1 MSTPVRLVLGST
13 LMLFL
18 ELSRPRRKPLLYS
31 LAAVLAYVGLLTIL
45 SVCQPRT
52 GVGDLVHQPD
62 HFPTPDPGFP
72 PLIFLTSAAIMA
84 GPGQL
89 VADCFSQLCS
99 WTPKYLLLFGGLALA
114 RLTPAAWVLS
124 LPLPLRLTV
133 AVLMADLP
141 IMA

>member
-1 MSTPVRLVLGST
+1 LVLGST

-62 HFPTPDPGFP
+62 HFRTPDPGFP
-72 PLIFLTSAAIMA
+72 PLIFLTAAAIMA

-99 WTPKYLLLFGGLALA
+99 WTPKYLLLFGGL
-114 RLTPAAWVLS
+114 PW
-124 LPLPLRLTV
+124 PG
-133 AVLMADLP
+133 
-141 IMA
+141 